1 MPKTLVICGII
12 LVVVLGRFPSAEALR
27 CDGRIIS
34 VGDKK
39 FDILA
44 KCGEP
49 TFRDWR
55 EEEVAETFYDPLLKR
70 IVTRKVHILI
80 EEWTY
85 NLGPHSLVYFLIFE
99 NSKLAKIKTGGYGY

>member
-1 MPKTLVICGII
+1 MKKVLII
-12 LVVVLGRFPSAEALR
+12 YGFLLVVVLGAFPSAEAFR
-27 CDGRIIS
+27 CNARIVS
-34 VGDKK
+34 VGEQK

-55 EEEVAETFYDPLLKR
+55 EEAVTETFYDPLLKR
-70 IVTRKVHILI
+70 IVKHKAHILV

-85 NLGPHSLVYFLIFE
+85 NLGPHNLLYILQFE
-99 NSKLAKIKTGGYGY
+99 NSKLVKIRTGGYGY